1 MRNLVLVVHVS
12 LDGYVA
18 GPNGELDWFPKGDE
32 NLGLVNEIIINADA
46 TLMGRVSYKLL
57 DQYWPS
63 AFQKSDATKNE
74 KDFSNWYNSISKIVV
89 SKKINESN
97 YQPITIINENI
108 VEKIDELKKSLGKD
122 IIIFGSPSL
131 SQMLISRDL
140 IDSFWIFVNPIIF
153 GKGIHLYEKI
163 DKKIQ
168 FQLLSSTQ
176 LSNGE
181 IALNYK
187 LINKK

>member
-1 MRNLVLVVHVS
+1 MRKLVLIVHLS

-32 NLGLVNEIIINADA
+32 NLGFVNEIVQNADA
-46 TLMGRVSYKLL
+46 TLMGRVSFELL
-57 DQYWPS
+57 DRYWPS

-74 KDFSNWYNSISKIVV
+74 KDFSIWYNSISKIVV
-89 SKKINESN
+89 SKKLNESN
-97 YQPITIINENI
+97 QKPITIIRENI
-108 VEKIDELKKSLGKD
+108 DEKIIELKKGEGND
-122 IIIFGSPSL
+122 IIIFGSPSICQIL
-131 SQMLISRDL
+131 LAKDL
-140 IDSFWIFVNPIIF
+140 IDSFWIFINPIIF
-153 GKGIHLYEKI
+153 GKGIHLFKKI
-163 DKKIQ
+163 DNKIQ

-187 LINKK
+187 FINIK